1 MCLILTAWQSHPDY
15 PLVVLANRDEFYE
28 RPTAPLHWWD
38 EELLAGKDLADTGSD
53 PRTWLGI
60 HRSGKFAA
68 LTNVR
73 APSEKNP
80 TARSRGEI
88 VTQYL
93 KASHHPEQFLAES
106 KMGMGRYNG
115 FNLLMAQLNQQE
127 QSLYWCSNRI
137 LMGSQIRP
145 RKSIQPQ
152 KLKPGLYGLSNAML
166 DTPWPKVQH
175 RLAAFAQSLAMDTG
189 SFSKPQRYLQL
200 MQDTQI
206 APEHQLPAT
215 GVSLEWEKALSA
227 AFIKTEHYGTRS
239 TALLRVNRL
248 GHFEFIER
256 HFDAQGKSQEE
267 SFFGQLKS
275 FTESAKP

>member
-53 PRTWLGI
+53 PGTWLGI

-93 KASHHPEQFLAES
+93 KASHHPEQFLADS

>member
-1 MCLILTAWQSHPDY
+1 
-15 PLVVLANRDEFYE
+15 
-28 RPTAPLHWWD
+28 
-38 EELLAGKDLADTGSD
+38 
-53 PRTWLGI
+53 
-60 HRSGKFAA
+60 
-68 LTNVR
+68 
-73 APSEKNP
+73 
-80 TARSRGEI
+80 
-88 VTQYL
+88 
-93 KASHHPEQFLAES
+93 
-106 KMGMGRYNG
+106 
-115 FNLLMAQLNQQE
+115 
-127 QSLYWCSNRI
+127 
-137 LMGSQIRP
+137 
-145 RKSIQPQ
+145 
-152 KLKPGLYGLSNAML
+152 
-166 DTPWPKVQH
+166 
-175 RLAAFAQSLAMDTG
+175 LAAFAQSLAMDTG

>member
-93 KASHHPEQFLAES
+93 KTTHHPEQFLAES